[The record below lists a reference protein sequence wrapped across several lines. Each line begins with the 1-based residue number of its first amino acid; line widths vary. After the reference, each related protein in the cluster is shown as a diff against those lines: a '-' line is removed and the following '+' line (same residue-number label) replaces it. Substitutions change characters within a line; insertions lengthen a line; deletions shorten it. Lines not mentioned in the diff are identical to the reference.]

1 MRGVAYDPVFRAKL
15 MRRNA
20 SDRPFQESRG

>member
-15 MRRNA
+15 MA
-20 SDRPFQESRG
+20 MHQEGVAFKALSE